1 MSVSVR
7 GFSVVLQSYMT
18 AKECLESMPCTHVHS
33 ASKVPNPSHYRPTGR
48 PTGEPVVVLPP
59 MPITQRQPKKLSW
72 AVHVN

>member
-33 ASKVPNPSHYRPTGR
+33 ASKVPNPSHYRPTG
-48 PTGEPVVVLPP
+48 TGEPVVVLPP
-59 MPITQRQPKKLSW
+59 MLITQRQPKKLSR